1 MNIRWNLAHPT
12 VLLGTTVAMTVLMA
26 PCSIAQ
32 TEATQNSVARSI
44 TVRVVGVDS
53 AGSGVLVARK
63 GNTFTLLTSAHVF
76 DSDDAF
82 TVIAPDGQTYPL
94 SGIQKHPTRDLAIAQ
109 FTSPSNYATAQIGNS
124 STITEGTPVHIA
136 GYPAKTAAINESV
149 YSFTKG
155 SVVANHTD
163 GLKDGYGLVYDN
175 TTLPGMSGGP
185 ILTANGVLIGIH
197 GRADAQEKYQDQQ
210 VNPTIYVKSGV
221 NLGIPINAIFD
232 LVPKDLVTLAPT
244 TAPIAN
250 PGAPSVDPG
259 LINDLRAQADFK
271 LRNRDYAGAI
281 ALMSKAIQLDSQN
294 PVLYEERGTYYLIQQ
309 DYLSALVDFKQVS
322 QLDPNQ
328 GEAYYNQGI
337 AYLRSGSPKES
348 KANFEKALELF
359 RQQGKKEKA
368 EATELQLKGFP

>member
-149 YSFTKG
+149 YS
-155 SVVANHTD
+155 SMS
-163 GLKDGYGLVYDN
+163 LK
-175 TTLPGMSGGP
+175 
-185 ILTANGVLIGIH
+185 
-197 GRADAQEKYQDQQ
+197 
-210 VNPTIYVKSGV
+210 
-221 NLGIPINAIFD
+221 
-232 LVPKDLVTLAPT
+232 
-244 TAPIAN
+244 
-250 PGAPSVDPG
+250 
-259 LINDLRAQADFK
+259 
-271 LRNRDYAGAI
+271 
-281 ALMSKAIQLDSQN
+281 
-294 PVLYEERGTYYLIQQ
+294 
-309 DYLSALVDFKQVS
+309 
-322 QLDPNQ
+322 
-328 GEAYYNQGI
+328 
-337 AYLRSGSPKES
+337 
-348 KANFEKALELF
+348 
-359 RQQGKKEKA
+359 
-368 EATELQLKGFP
+368 

>member
-1 MNIRWNLAHPT
+1 
-12 VLLGTTVAMTVLMA
+12 
-26 PCSIAQ
+26 
-32 TEATQNSVARSI
+32 
-44 TVRVVGVDS
+44 
-53 AGSGVLVARK
+53 
-63 GNTFTLLTSAHVF
+63 
-76 DSDDAF
+76 
-82 TVIAPDGQTYPL
+82 
-94 SGIQKHPTRDLAIAQ
+94 
-109 FTSPSNYATAQIGNS
+109 
-124 STITEGTPVHIA
+124 
-136 GYPAKTAAINESV
+136 
-149 YSFTKG
+149 
-155 SVVANHTD
+155 
-163 GLKDGYGLVYDN
+163 
-175 TTLPGMSGGP
+175 
-185 ILTANGVLIGIH
+185 
-197 GRADAQEKYQDQQ
+197 
-210 VNPTIYVKSGV
+210 
-221 NLGIPINAIFD
+221 
-232 LVPKDLVTLAPT
+232 VTLAPT

-309 DYLSALVDFKQVS
+309 DYLSALIDFKQVS